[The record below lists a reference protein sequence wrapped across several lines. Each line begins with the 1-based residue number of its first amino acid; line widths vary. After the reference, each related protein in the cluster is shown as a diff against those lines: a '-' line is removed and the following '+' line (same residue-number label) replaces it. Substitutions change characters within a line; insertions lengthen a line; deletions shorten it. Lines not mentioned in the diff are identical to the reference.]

1 MGLHLVHDC
10 FDDLPLFAVGS
21 TELKALIAAADQ
33 EADLL
38 CCDVIHEACTDRV
51 FVSRYG
57 MTNAA
62 DILFAHKKDG
72 RKFME
77 KKEMMV
83 NLFWQD

>member
-21 TELKALIAAADQ
+21 AELKALIAAADQ

-51 FVSRYG
+51 R
-57 MTNAA
+57 T
-62 DILFAHKKDG
+62 
-72 RKFME
+72 E
-77 KKEMMV
+77 
-83 NLFWQD
+83 